1 MTEATLKTNIYNW
14 LKLIAPTLWVGA
26 GNARPTNTIAYVWH
40 MDENARPATPLLE
53 GRLSLNSRIG
63 RDMPGSPDINGSQT
77 YTGDREEMLYLT
89 AIGKGSID
97 LLNTIRNSIEDTT
110 IRPTISANSFL
121 VVEAQPVMDAH
132 QYLDSMPEDRAT
144 LDLRIRFIDTWTT
157 ASGKP
162 GVIETAPMPPSNYK
176 VN

>member
-1 MTEATLKTNIYNW
+1 MIYTEEEKFVSNELARLDLYWFSQWMFEQRKGFQW
-14 LKLIAPTLWVGA
+14 MKAPHHEIICKALQ
-26 GNARPTNTIAYVWH
+26 
-40 MDENARPATPLLE
+40 
-53 GRLSLNSRIG
+53 